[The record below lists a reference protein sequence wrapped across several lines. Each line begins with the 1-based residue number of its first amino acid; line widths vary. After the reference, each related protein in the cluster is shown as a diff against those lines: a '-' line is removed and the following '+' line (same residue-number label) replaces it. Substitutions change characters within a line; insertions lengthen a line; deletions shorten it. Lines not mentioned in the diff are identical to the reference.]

1 MTEGFNVIFDIDSLV
16 YQACYGAEDL
26 EEAIEGFFGRYDS
39 ALYNL
44 GNKVRI
50 GKVIPCGFCR
60 NNYRHKVALDYKGNR
75 VTEKPPFFN
84 DLVKA
89 IKEQMNVQ
97 TRDGIETDDLVAKFY
112 EHYGPEN
119 SIICSIDKD
128 YRQFPG
134 MLYNYNKDEIEKIGD
149 YEAYY
154 NFMEQMVCGD
164 RADNVKPLMGYG
176 PKWCE
181 KNLLGKSE
189 WAILRAVYK
198 LYKDKYKSKA
208 KEVYMRTYL
217 LLKLNAI

>member
-1 MTEGFNVIFDIDSLV
+1 MGFKVIFDIDSLV

-26 EEAIEGFFGRYDS
+26 EEAVEGFFGRYDS
-39 ALYNL
+39 AIFHL
-44 GNKVRI
+44 GMKVSVEQ
-50 GKVIPCGFCR
+50 VIPVGFCR
-60 NNYRHKVALDYKGNR
+60 NNYRHRIALDYKGNR
-75 VTEKPPFFN
+75 VSEKPPFF
-84 DLVKA
+84 DELVKE
-89 IKEQMNVQ
+89 IKEQINVQ
-97 TRDGIETDDLVAKFY
+97 TRDGIETDDLVAKFR

-119 SIICSIDKD
+119 CIIVSIDKD
-128 YRQFPG
+128 YRQFAG
-134 MLYNYNKDEIEKIGD
+134 MLYNYHKDEIEKIGD

-164 RADNVKPLMGYG
+164 RADNVKPLRGYG
-176 PKWCE
+176 PRWCE

-208 KEVYMRTYL
+208 KEVYIRTYY